1 MNNKKDN
8 LLIGLIVGILLL
20 SIIPF
25 RLSYAE
31 TKNSEE
37 TVESSSSSLEK
48 VNNIDTTE
56 IIESSSAVADSEIS
70 ASETSTEHLSESS
83 SSSDKTEQSTD
94 NSSQKNTLDTTSKEQ
109 IEDKDK
115 SKTSIPT
122 LAELENSWDLE
133 EVIDADGYYILLKK
147 YKEKASA
154 DVVIPGAVMD
164 GPMVWPIKIQFVDQ
178 DKNNTS
184 NPEKSVWKYR
194 FNADPQGK
202 PIANITSV
210 TAQEV
215 MGYKPKVKGTIMDFA
230 FSVGSS
236 VHPDNNQHQSF
247 PEMKKLDL
255 QYLDVSDVTSMNY
268 LATYMS
274 NLESI
279 NVKNWDVRKVTGL
292 SRGFYRNNNLSELI
306 GLETWDLAAIK
317 DLSYFL
323 SLDWSLRKDSV
334 APIQNWFT
342 NSAPPL
348 TDISYMLW
356 NISNFDGTL
365 SLITDGWL
373 EASKSI
379 KNMQGAFGGMTSVE
393 TIDLTGWMPNNVVNT
408 SELFQSNKKLN
419 RLLGTEE
426 WTCEQLEY
434 TKWMFAGTNLEIINL
449 TKLNPVQLETNT
461 FYPNSFVG
469 DKDPTPKKLL
479 VINDQS
485 TVVKNYDYK
494 NDFRI
499 KMDYPYLDSNN
510 GVFFNKDTKKLF
522 IEMK

>member
-178 DKNNTS
+178 DKVAAVLSDGKKVVQANILNPHPYIFGEATVEGKILDETGKKVIQEEKKEQVKIAPQSFFPFQFDWKKEELKPGSYLFEGKVITKEDEWTFKKKFSITETEAKEINN
-184 NPEKSVWKYR
+184 KSVFKIQIPAW
-194 FNADPQGK
+194 
-202 PIANITSV
+202 
-210 TAQEV
+210 
-215 MGYKPKVKGTIMDFA
+215 
-230 FSVGSS
+230 
-236 VHPDNNQHQSF
+236 
-247 PEMKKLDL
+247 
-255 QYLDVSDVTSMNY
+255 
-268 LATYMS
+268 
-274 NLESI
+274 
-279 NVKNWDVRKVTGL
+279 
-292 SRGFYRNNNLSELI
+292 
-306 GLETWDLAAIK
+306 
-317 DLSYFL
+317 LSY
-323 SLDWSLRKDSV
+323 
-334 APIQNWFT
+334 
-342 NSAPPL
+342 
-348 TDISYMLW
+348 
-356 NISNFDGTL
+356 G
-365 SLITDGWL
+365 SLII
-373 EASKSI
+373 AC
-379 KNMQGAFGGMTSVE
+379 
-393 TIDLTGWMPNNVVNT
+393 LTLISMV
-408 SELFQSNKKLN
+408 
-419 RLLGTEE
+419 
-426 WTCEQLEY
+426 
-434 TKWMFAGTNLEIINL
+434 
-449 TKLNPVQLETNT
+449 
-461 FYPNSFVG
+461 
-469 DKDPTPKKLL
+469 L
-479 VINDQS
+479 VI
-485 TVVKNYDYK
+485 KRRKEYDH
-494 NDFRI
+494 
-499 KMDYPYLDSNN
+499 
-510 GVFFNKDTKKLF
+510 
-522 IEMK
+522 